1 MPRAKSAF
9 PGFPPETLTFLSELK
24 ENNDR
29 NWFEPRKAQYEEQV
43 KAPMLALVEAL
54 NNAAL
59 DFAPDY
65 ITEPKKAVFR
75 IYRDVR
81 FSKNKLPFK
90 TNIAAGLHR
99 QNLSKGA
106 SAGFYLHLD
115 PTELFIAGG
124 VWMPDADLLKVLR
137 LHIAA
142 HHEEFRRILS
152 GKLLMKLMGEMEP
165 HLLTRPPKGFLPDD
179 PAAGLLRYKMF
190 VFSTSLD
197 PRQAQSPKFFAEVS
211 KRLEAMAPFLEFLN
225 RPLAGLAKKQ
235 RDERSFAY

>member
-1 MPRAKSAF
+1 MPRQQPAF
-9 PGFPPETLTFLSELK
+9 PGFPPETLAFLSELK

-29 NWFEPRKAQYEEQV
+29 NWFEPRKGQYEEQV

-54 NNAAL
+54 NTAAL

-99 QNLSKGA
+99 QSLPKGE

-124 VWMPDADLLKVLR
+124 VWMPQPELLKLLR
-137 LHIAA
+137 AHIAA
-142 HHEEFRRILS
+142 HHEEFRQILAAK
-152 GKLLMKLMGEMEP
+152 GLKKLMGEMEP
-165 HLLTRPPKGFLPDD
+165 ERLSRPPKGVLPDD
-179 PAAGLLRYKMF
+179 PAADLLRYKSF
-190 VFSTSLD
+190 VFASKLE
-197 PRQAQSPKFFAEVS
+197 PQAAESPKFFAEVS
-211 KRLEAMAPFLEFLN
+211 KRLEVLMPFLEFLN
-225 RPLAGLAKKQ
+225 RPLLGRAKKQ

>member
-9 PGFPPETLTFLSELK
+9 PGFPPETLAFLSELK

-29 NWFEPRKAQYEEQV
+29 NWFEPRKAYYEEHV

-54 NNAAL
+54 NSAAL

-99 QNLSKGA
+99 QNLPKGA
-106 SAGFYLHLD
+106 SAGFYVHLD

-142 HHEEFRRILS
+142 HHREFSAILAA
-152 GKLLMKLMGEMEP
+152 KPLTKLMGEMEP

-190 VFSTSLD
+190 VFSRSLD
-197 PRQAQSPKFFAEVS
+197 PKQAQSPKLFAEVS
-211 KRLEAMAPFLEFLN
+211 KRLEAMVPFLEFLN
-225 RPLAGLAKKQ
+225 RPLVGLAKKQ